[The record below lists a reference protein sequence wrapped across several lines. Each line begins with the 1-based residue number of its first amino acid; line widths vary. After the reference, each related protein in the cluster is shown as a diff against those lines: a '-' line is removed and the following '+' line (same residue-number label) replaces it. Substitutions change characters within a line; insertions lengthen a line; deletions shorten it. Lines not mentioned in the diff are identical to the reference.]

1 MPGFTPAPAASA
13 APVATRAP
21 APAAPAPALPNLGH
35 PADEAPFW
43 KICGGLTTGIVWFKI
58 ATPTPTPTPA
68 PGHPS
73 HPATPAVT
81 ALYTLGTGVIAPK
94 INIGLNPAP
103 FGITG
108 LESYFWVAGYDG
120 SPIYRSVQA
129 TDPATGLPA
138 TVELRAIAKEYSWSF
153 GDGAAVT
160 TTSLGAAYPAASDIR
175 HTYDV
180 RSDRSPMA
188 TNGLYQVQVTA
199 SFDVAYQVSVPGA
212 GLSPTGW
219 VDFGDFGLA
228 PISSG
233 TGQGY
238 RVIEVVS
245 RLAGGP

>member
-1 MPGFTPAPAASA
+1 MPGFTPLPAPAPAATI
-13 APVATRAP
+13 VALAP
-21 APAAPAPALPNLGH
+21 APAAPAALPNLGH

-43 KICGGLTTGIVWFKI
+43 KICGGVAAGIVWFKI
-58 ATPTPTPTPA
+58 PAPAPTPTPV
-68 PGHPS
+68 PGHS
-73 HPATPAVT
+73 GRPATPAVT

-94 INIGLNPAP
+94 VSIGLNPAP

-108 LESYFWVAGYDG
+108 LESYFWLTGYDG

-138 TVELRAIAKEYSWSF
+138 TVELRAIPKEYRWSF

-175 HTYDV
+175 HTYDI

-188 TNGLYQVQVTA
+188 TNGLYEVQVAA

-219 VDFGDFGLA
+219 VAFADFGLA